1 MKVFID
7 TNIFLDI
14 LCRREQ
20 FVDDALSIFDM
31 AVDDRIELLI
41 SDLSIAN
48 IKYITRKEIP
58 TDKFYDLIQ
67 TFRPIFNIVPLG
79 ADVVDRAIS
88 LKANDFED
96 ALQYFSA
103 VQAGA
108 DCLITRNIKDFGF
121 AKMEV
126 QRLVVEQLAD
136 NPVEQAFV
144 HAALAGQLQVAQVA
158 LGEFE

>member
-1 MKVFID
+1 MMKVFID

-14 LCRREQ
+14 LCKREQ

-31 AVDDRIELLI
+31 AVDDKIELLI

-48 IKYITRKEIP
+48 IKYITRKEI
-58 TDKFYDLIQ
+58 TAERFYDLIQ
-67 TFRPIFNIVPLG
+67 TFRPILTIVPLG
-79 ADVVDRAIS
+79 AGVVDSAVS
-88 LKANDFED
+88 LRANDFED

-108 DCLITRNIKDFGF
+108 DCLVTRNIKDYGF

-126 QRLVVEQLAD
+126 VNSKAFLAKF
-136 NPVEQAFV
+136 Q
-144 HAALAGQLQVAQVA
+144 
-158 LGEFE
+158 

>member
-1 MKVFID
+1 MIKTFID

-14 LCRREQ
+14 LCKREK

-31 AVDDRIELLI
+31 AVDNQIELLI

-58 TDKFYDLIQ
+58 IDKFYDLIK
-67 TFRPIFNIVPLG
+67 TFRPIFTIVPLG
-79 ADVVDRAIS
+79 ADVIDKALDLR
-88 LKANDFED
+88 ANDFED

-103 VQAGA
+103 VQANA
-108 DCLITRNIKDFGF
+108 DCLVTRNIKDYGF

-126 QRLVVEQLAD
+126 LDSQTFLAKYK
-136 NPVEQAFV
+136 
-144 HAALAGQLQVAQVA
+144 
-158 LGEFE
+158 

>member
-1 MKVFID
+1 MKIFID

-41 SDLSIAN
+41 SDLTIAN
-48 IKYITRKEIP
+48 IKYITRKEI
-58 TDKFYDLIQ
+58 TVDKFYDLIQ
-67 TFRPIFNIVPLG
+67 TFRPIFTIVPLG
-79 ADVVDRAIS
+79 AEVVDRALY
-88 LKANDFED
+88 LKAKDFED

-126 QRLVVEQLAD
+126 LD
-136 NPVEQAFV
+136 SSAFIV
-144 HAALAGQLQVAQVA
+144 KYK
-158 LGEFE
+158 

>member
-14 LCRREQ
+14 LCKREQ

-31 AVDDRIELLI
+31 AVDDKIELLI

-58 TDKFYDLIQ
+58 AERFYDLIQ
-67 TFRPIFNIVPLG
+67 TFRPILTIVPLG
-79 ADVVDRAIS
+79 AGVVDSAVS
-88 LKANDFED
+88 LRANDFED

-108 DCLITRNIKDFGF
+108 DCLVTRNIKDYGF

-126 QRLVVEQLAD
+126 VNSKAFLAKF
-136 NPVEQAFV
+136 Q
-144 HAALAGQLQVAQVA
+144 
-158 LGEFE
+158 

>member
-1 MKVFID
+1 MIKVFID

-14 LCRREQ
+14 LCKREQ

-31 AVDDRIELLI
+31 AVDNQIELLI

-58 TDKFYDLIQ
+58 IDKFYDLIK
-67 TFRPIFNIVPLG
+67 TFRPIFTIVPLG
-79 ADVVDRAIS
+79 ADVIDKALDLR
-88 LKANDFED
+88 ANDFED

-103 VQAGA
+103 VQANA
-108 DCLITRNIKDFGF
+108 DCLVTRNIKDYGF

-126 QRLVVEQLAD
+126 LNSQTFLAKYK
-136 NPVEQAFV
+136 
-144 HAALAGQLQVAQVA
+144 
-158 LGEFE
+158 

>member
-14 LCRREQ
+14 LFRREQ
-20 FVDDALSIFDM
+20 FVDDALCIFDM
-31 AVDDRIELLI
+31 AVDDKIELLI

-48 IKYITRKEIP
+48 IKYITRKEIAV
-58 TDKFYDLIQ
+58 DQFYEIIQ
-67 TFRPIFNIVPLG
+67 TFRPIFTIVPLG
-79 ADVVDRAIS
+79 AGVIDSAID
-88 LKANDFED
+88 LKAYDFED

-108 DCLITRNIKDFGF
+108 DCLVTRNIKDFGF

-126 QRLVVEQLAD
+126 MDSKSFLSKYQ
-136 NPVEQAFV
+136 
-144 HAALAGQLQVAQVA
+144 
-158 LGEFE
+158 

>member
-1 MKVFID
+1 MIKTFID

-14 LCRREQ
+14 LCKREK

-31 AVDDRIELLI
+31 AVDNQIELLI

-58 TDKFYDLIQ
+58 VDKFYDLIQ
-67 TFRPIFNIVPLG
+67 TFRPIFTIVPLG
-79 ADVVDRAIS
+79 TDVIDKALDLR
-88 LKANDFED
+88 ANDFED

-103 VQAGA
+103 VQANA
-108 DCLITRNIKDFGF
+108 DCLVTRNIKDYGF

-126 QRLVVEQLAD
+126 LVSQTFLAKYK
-136 NPVEQAFV
+136 
-144 HAALAGQLQVAQVA
+144 
-158 LGEFE
+158 

>member
-31 AVDDRIELLI
+31 AVDDRIELFI

-58 TDKFYDLIQ
+58 TDNFYDLIQ

-126 QRLVVEQLAD
+126 LDSSTFLAKYK
-136 NPVEQAFV
+136 
-144 HAALAGQLQVAQVA
+144 
-158 LGEFE
+158 

>member
-1 MKVFID
+1 MIKTFID

-14 LCRREQ
+14 LCKREK

-31 AVDDRIELLI
+31 AVDNQIELLI

-58 TDKFYDLIQ
+58 IDKFYDLIK
-67 TFRPIFNIVPLG
+67 TFRPIFTIVPLG
-79 ADVVDRAIS
+79 ADVIDKALDLR
-88 LKANDFED
+88 ANDFED

-103 VQAGA
+103 VQANA
-108 DCLITRNIKDFGF
+108 DCLVTRNIKDYGF

-126 QRLVVEQLAD
+126 LNSQTFLAKYK
-136 NPVEQAFV
+136 
-144 HAALAGQLQVAQVA
+144 
-158 LGEFE
+158 

>member
-48 IKYITRKEIP
+48 IKYITRKEIS
-58 TDKFYDLIQ
+58 TDKFYELIQ
-67 TFRPIFNIVPLG
+67 TFRPIFSIVPLG

-88 LKANDFED
+88 MKANDFED

-126 QRLVVEQLAD
+126 LD
-136 NPVEQAFV
+136 SSTF
-144 HAALAGQLQVAQVA
+144 
-158 LGEFE
+158 LGKYK

>member
-48 IKYITRKEIP
+48 IKYITSSR
-58 TDKFYDLIQ
+58 
-67 TFRPIFNIVPLG
+67 G
-79 ADVVDRAIS
+79 DRFWVYPS
-88 LKANDFED
+88 TCPRDYGFL
-96 ALQYFSA
+96 FS
-103 VQAGA
+103 
-108 DCLITRNIKDFGF
+108 
-121 AKMEV
+121 
-126 QRLVVEQLAD
+126 
-136 NPVEQAFV
+136 
-144 HAALAGQLQVAQVA
+144 
-158 LGEFE
+158 

>member
-96 ALQYFSA
+96 YLQNSRLLYIFA
-103 VQAGA
+103 VK
-108 DCLITRNIKDFGF
+108 LIGYDTRR
-121 AKMEV
+121 KM
-126 QRLVVEQLAD
+126 AS
-136 NPVEQAFV
+136 PI
-144 HAALAGQLQVAQVA
+144 
-158 LGEFE
+158 

>member
-14 LCRREQ
+14 LCKREQ

-31 AVDDRIELLI
+31 AVDDRIALLI

-58 TDKFYDLIQ
+58 SDKFYDLIQ
-67 TFRPIFNIVPLG
+67 TFRPVFTIVPLG
-79 ADVVDRAIS
+79 EGVVDNAVNLR
-88 LKANDFED
+88 ANDFED

-108 DCLITRNIKDFGF
+108 DCLVTRNIKDYRF

-126 QRLVVEQLAD
+126 LDSKTFLA
-136 NPVEQAFV
+136 NYQ
-144 HAALAGQLQVAQVA
+144 
-158 LGEFE
+158 

>member
-1 MKVFID
+1 MIKTFID

-14 LCRREQ
+14 LCKREK

-31 AVDDRIELLI
+31 AVDNQIELLI

-58 TDKFYDLIQ
+58 VDKFYDLIQ
-67 TFRPIFNIVPLG
+67 TFRPIFTIVPLG
-79 ADVVDRAIS
+79 ADVIDKALDLR
-88 LKANDFED
+88 ANDFED

-103 VQAGA
+103 VQANA
-108 DCLITRNIKDFGF
+108 DCLVTRNIKDYGF

-126 QRLVVEQLAD
+126 LDSQTFLAKYK
-136 NPVEQAFV
+136 
-144 HAALAGQLQVAQVA
+144 
-158 LGEFE
+158 

>member
-1 MKVFID
+1 MIKTFID

-14 LCRREQ
+14 LCKREK

-31 AVDDRIELLI
+31 AVDNQIELLI

-58 TDKFYDLIQ
+58 IDKFYDLIKI
-67 TFRPIFNIVPLG
+67 FRPIFTIVPLG
-79 ADVVDRAIS
+79 ADVIDKALDLR
-88 LKANDFED
+88 ANDFED

-103 VQAGA
+103 VQANA
-108 DCLITRNIKDFGF
+108 DCLVTRNIKDYGF

-126 QRLVVEQLAD
+126 LNSQTFLAKYK
-136 NPVEQAFV
+136 
-144 HAALAGQLQVAQVA
+144 
-158 LGEFE
+158 

>member
-58 TDKFYDLIQ
+58 ADKFYDLIQ
-67 TFRPIFNIVPLG
+67 TFRAIFNIVPLG

-108 DCLITRNIKDFGF
+108 DCLITTRNIKDFGF

-126 QRLVVEQLAD
+126 LD
-136 NPVEQAFV
+136 SSTF
-144 HAALAGQLQVAQVA
+144 
-158 LGEFE
+158 LGKYK

>member
-14 LCRREQ
+14 LCKREQ

-31 AVDDRIELLI
+31 AVDDCIELLI

-48 IKYITRKEIP
+48 IKYITRKELP
-58 TDKFYDLIQ
+58 TDKFYDIIQ
-67 TFRPIFNIVPLG
+67 AFRPIFQIVPLG
-79 ADVVDRAIS
+79 GGVIDSALS

-108 DCLITRNIKDFGF
+108 DCLVTRNIKDYGF

-126 QRLVVEQLAD
+126 LDSKAFLAK
-136 NPVEQAFV
+136 
-144 HAALAGQLQVAQVA
+144 
-158 LGEFE
+158 FEK

>member
-1 MKVFID
+1 MRVFID

-14 LCRREQ
+14 LCKREQ
-20 FVDDALSIFDM
+20 FVDDALCIFDM

-58 TDKFYDLIQ
+58 ADKFYDLIQ
-67 TFRPIFNIVPLG
+67 TFRPVFQIVPLG
-79 ADVVDRAIS
+79 ATVIDSAIS
-88 LKANDFED
+88 LRANDFED

-108 DCLITRNIKDFGF
+108 DCLVTRNIKDFGF

-126 QRLVVEQLAD
+126 LDSKTFLAK
-136 NPVEQAFV
+136 FK
-144 HAALAGQLQVAQVA
+144 
-158 LGEFE
+158 